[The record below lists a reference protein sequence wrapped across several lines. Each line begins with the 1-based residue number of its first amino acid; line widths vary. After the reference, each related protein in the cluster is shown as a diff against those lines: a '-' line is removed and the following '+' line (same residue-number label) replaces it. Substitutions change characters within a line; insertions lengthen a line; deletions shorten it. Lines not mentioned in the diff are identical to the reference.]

1 VAISGLANVY
11 PERLS
16 KLIKAG
22 EDDPPIIELVN
33 EILKFPVTPAVK
45 GLIAHRQNQCQC
57 QCQCQCQWAGRDFST
72 TNQDLKI
79 ERWVVLI

>member
-11 PERLS
+11 PERLL

-57 QCQCQCQWAGRDFST
+57 QCQWAGRDFST
-72 TNQDLKI
+72 MNQDLKI